1 MVKLQQ
7 LVDYCDQLLDVGSYQ
22 DYCPNGLQIEGR
34 SEVRR
39 IISGVSASQALLD
52 AAVAREGDLVLVH
65 HGYFWKGEPQTLH
78 GMRKQRI
85 KTLLCNDISLL
96 AYHLPLDGHV
106 ELGNNAQLARRWGFQ
121 VEGRFGAGPAGG
133 IAMFGTLAQP
143 LRAVELAAQ
152 LSADLSRE
160 ALLIE
165 GGERIIRRLGW
176 CSGAAQDYL
185 EQAAGLGLDAFISG
199 EVSERTV
206 HSAREL
212 GIHYIAAGHHATE
225 RYGVEALGAHLAEV
239 FSIENQF
246 LDLHNPA

>member
-22 DYCPNGLQIEGR
+22 DYCPNGLQVEGR
-34 SEVRR
+34 PEVRR
-39 IISGVSASQALLD
+39 IITGVSASQALLD
-52 AAVAREGDLVLVH
+52 AAVAHEGDLILVH
-65 HGYFWKGEPQTLH
+65 HGYFWKGEAQTLR

-85 KTLLCNDISLL
+85 KTLLGNDLSLL
-96 AYHLPLDGHV
+96 AYHLPLDGHA
-106 ELGNNAQLARRWGFQ
+106 ELGNNAQLAKRWGFQ

-133 IAMFGTLAQP
+133 IAMFGRLAQA
-143 LRAVELAAQ
+143 LSACELAAQ
-152 LSADLSRE
+152 LSADLGRE

-165 GGERIIRRLGW
+165 GGEHPIRRVGW

-206 HSAREL
+206 HTAREL
-212 GIHYIAAGHHATE
+212 GIHYIGAGHHATE
-225 RYGVEALGAHLAEV
+225 RYGVAALGAHLAEV

-246 LDLHNPA
+246 LDLDNPV